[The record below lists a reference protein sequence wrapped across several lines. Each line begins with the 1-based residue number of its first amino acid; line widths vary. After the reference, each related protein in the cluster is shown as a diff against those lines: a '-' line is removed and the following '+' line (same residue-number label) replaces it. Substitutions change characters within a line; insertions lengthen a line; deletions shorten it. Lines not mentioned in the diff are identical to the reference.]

1 MFLMFL
7 FIEYLFGYLV
17 WSIVIIFEL
26 IVIEYLLS
34 IFVVYVLEYVIVK
47 KILY

>member
-1 MFLMFL
+1 MFL